1 MNKAELA
8 NYLVSLHTLLDAQS
22 KGAHSIPSAT
32 LAEEYERTW
41 GQFKE
46 LIAKDRNDERRT
58 DHG

>member
-8 NYLVSLHTLLDAQS
+8 SYLVSLHTLLDAQS

-41 GQFKE
+41 GQLKDA
-46 LIAKDRNDERRT
+46 IAKEQNDER
-58 DHG
+58 